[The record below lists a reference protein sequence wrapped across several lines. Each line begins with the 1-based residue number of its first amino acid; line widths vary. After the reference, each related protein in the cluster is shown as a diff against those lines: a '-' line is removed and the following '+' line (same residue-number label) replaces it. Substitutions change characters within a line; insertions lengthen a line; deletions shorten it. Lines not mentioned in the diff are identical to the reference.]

1 MEIIGRSYML
11 VTSSKRVNFTYDR
24 SPVSDFSEQTPVRT
38 LFIYLFM
45 FFTRTSNFGVV
56 TESSCIFFCD
66 FSLKRS

>member
-24 SPVSDFSEQTPVRT
+24 SPISDFSEQTPVRT

-56 TESSCIFFCD
+56 TENSCIFF
-66 FSLKRS
+66 FATLA